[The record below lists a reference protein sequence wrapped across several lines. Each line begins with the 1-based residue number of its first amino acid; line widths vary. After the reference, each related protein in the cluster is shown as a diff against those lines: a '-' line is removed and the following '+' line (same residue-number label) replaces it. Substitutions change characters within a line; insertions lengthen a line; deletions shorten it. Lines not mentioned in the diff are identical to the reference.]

1 MEFAMFCICIY
12 IDKIC
17 VGIIPMTCLRISFP
31 LIIFRMNGWN
41 LILILKI
48 QGGIVMHQIV
58 QMYNIDTA
66 LDSSKNFV
74 SAQYL

>member
-1 MEFAMFCICIY
+1 
-12 IDKIC
+12 
-17 VGIIPMTCLRISFP
+17 MTCLRISFP

-58 QMYNIDTA
+58 QMYNMDTA